1 VNCTLALLRQ
11 GFRERLTQTGFEL
24 ADVARRQLGKDTMA
38 LVSWLYTL
46 EPGTDIDFHEDL
58 IKLALLEDQLI
69 GPFDKA
75 AEYDHVRVSFLC
87 RKADIVTVACTR
99 FGKELSEQAGIDVVA
114 RMLRMRD
121 RLEMVGGNFWKQK
134 SHFNAQIHEKRVRK
148 FGQTKINRIY
158 DSSTQ
163 GERKE
168 QGEKQ
173 KRKDQTN

>member
-1 VNCTLALLRQ
+1 VERKRRHDEGWN
-11 GFRERLTQTGFEL
+11 RERER
-24 ADVARRQLGKDTMA
+24 VAEENMSVHVLWYWLGIIW
-38 LVSWLYTL
+38 VHF
-46 EPGTDIDFHEDL
+46 P
-58 IKLALLEDQLI
+58 QLI

-87 RKADIVTVACTR
+87 RKAGIVIVACTR
-99 FGKELSEQAGIDVVA
+99 FGKDLSEQAGIDVVA
-114 RMLRMRD
+114 RMLRMRE

-148 FGQTKINRIY
+148 FGQTKINRVY

-168 QGEKQ
+168 PGEKQ
-173 KRKDQTN
+173 ERKDQTN